1 MTFFNRPWANRVG
14 TVGTILPGM
23 EVKIADDGE
32 VLLRGPGI
40 LRGYRGHPDD
50 TAAAIDADGWFHT
63 GDVGVLDGDGT
74 LAITDRKKDLV
85 KTSSGKYVAPARVE
99 GRLMLETPLIANAIF
114 HGEGRNYGTA
124 LLALS
129 EDELRAWAQA
139 NDLEDVPYAELVKN
153 ERLLALLRRHVEKVN
168 EGLAPHE
175 AVRKFAVLPRELSV
189 ATGELTPSMK
199 VRRRVVEERYKP
211 LLDALYAER

>member
-1 MTFFNRPWANRVG
+1 
-14 TVGTILPGM
+14 
-23 EVKIADDGE
+23 
-32 VLLRGPGI
+32 
-40 LRGYRGHPDD
+40 
-50 TAAAIDADGWFHT
+50 
-63 GDVGVLDGDGT
+63 
-74 LAITDRKKDLV
+74 
-85 KTSSGKYVAPARVE
+85 
-99 GRLMLETPLIANAIF
+99 MLETPLIANAVF

-129 EDELRAWAQA
+129 EEELRAWAQA
-139 NDLEDVPYAELVKN
+139 NDLEDVPYGDLVKN
-153 ERLLALLRRHVEKVN
+153 DRLLALLRRHVEKVN

-175 AVRKFAVLPRELSV
+175 AVRKFAVLPGELSV